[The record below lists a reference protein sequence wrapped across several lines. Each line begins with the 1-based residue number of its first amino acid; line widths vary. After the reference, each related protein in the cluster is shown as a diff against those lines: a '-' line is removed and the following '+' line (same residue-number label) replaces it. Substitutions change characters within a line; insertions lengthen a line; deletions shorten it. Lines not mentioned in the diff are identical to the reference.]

1 MATFDRYG
9 LLARV
14 GSRLKR
20 VRARTWLMLAAVMLA
35 FIGLLVWA
43 AIAILSWL
51 WGQAPAVAGAG
62 TRLAGEAVTQIEQV
76 APGLQD
82 QLGQWVPALKEPLE
96 RWLPGV
102 AGGAPASDVS
112 GADVGPV
119 PRYPGLVRS
128 YFARNGQVSEVR
140 YTGRAATDAVLAH
153 YVQGFTAAGYA
164 QQVISASPEGEQHRF
179 GRGQEFI
186 LFSLLR
192 RPGGLVDVGLK
203 MSSP

>member
-1 MATFDRYG
+1 
-9 LLARV
+9 
-14 GSRLKR
+14 
-20 VRARTWLMLAAVMLA
+20 MLAAVALA
-35 FIGLLVWA
+35 FIGLLIWA

-51 WGQAPAVAGAG
+51 WGQAPTVAGAG
-62 TRLAGEAVTQIEQV
+62 TRIAGEAVTQIEQA

-153 YVQGFTAAGYA
+153 YIQGFTSAGYA
-164 QQVISASPEGEQHRF
+164 QEVISASPEGEQHRF
-179 GRGQEFI
+179 GRGQEVI
-186 LFSLLR
+186 DLALKRKS
-192 RPGGLVDVGLK
+192 PGLVDVTLK
-203 MSSP
+203 VSAQ